1 VNSALLV
8 LGWSLA
14 AEGDAL
20 VLLEQA
26 RVTGR
31 WVRLADL
38 LDTARS
44 GPAARAC
51 AGEVWLGRAPEEG
64 GIRSIGADEIRREL
78 ERRGMD
84 AQAFEI
90 RGARVEVRRGPAPD
104 EAFKRAVA
112 FEIRRHLL
120 EKEEAG
126 ALSVQVLSLHPESVP
141 GDLEPRLVRPRGG
154 SSFTVLC
161 SDGARTEEVLVE
173 ARILRPRE
181 VAFAAREIQPGKL
194 LERADLEIRR
204 IDCSGDEAYAPSP
217 ELLEGAAV
225 AVRIRKGAALAAS
238 DVKPRP
244 VVRKGDLVRAS
255 ASGYEVDVRALA
267 DGAPGREIEVE
278 FLGSRR
284 RLRARVADAGRVG
297 IVEEGR

>member
-1 VNSALLV
+1 MNSALLV

-26 RVTGR
+26 RVSGR
-31 WVRLADL
+31 WVRLSDL
-38 LDTARS
+38 LDASRS

-64 GIRSIGADEIRREL
+64 AVRSIAADEVRREL
-78 ERRGMD
+78 ERRGLD

-90 RGARVEVRRGPAPD
+90 LGARVEVRRGPALD
-104 EAFKRAVA
+104 EPFKQSIA
-112 FEIRRHLL
+112 FEIKRHLL

-126 ALSVQVLSLHPESVP
+126 ALGVQVLSMHPESVSE
-141 GDLEPRLVRPRGG
+141 GLEPRLVRARGG
-154 SSFTVLC
+154 SSFTVLF
-161 SDGARTEEVLVE
+161 SDGPRTEEVLVE

-181 VAFAAREIQPGKL
+181 VAFAAREIPPGKT

-204 IDCSGDEAYAPSP
+204 VDCSGDEAYAPRP
-217 ELLEGAAV
+217 ELLEGAV
-225 AVRIRKGAALAAS
+225 ASARIRKGAALAAS
-238 DVKPRP
+238 EVKPRP

-278 FLGSRR
+278 FLTSKR